1 MKIRAR
7 KERSIPMKRLLALL
21 LMLALTLG
29 ACILPAT
36 AANEDVTLKF
46 LISSSFFDLNS
57 DIGWEVCQ
65 RVAGYKIDFEV
76 LNGTE
81 QLMLIIASGEPYDYV
96 YLNATNY
103 NLMMTEGALMDI
115 TDLLAEQGP
124 NILEAITTLWP
135 STTVDDRIYAIPAT
149 VAQPDSLNTSLIARK
164 DLLDAIGYEVL
175 PDTLDGFTKMLED
188 LKAAYPDMVPMTAT
202 QTWLVANIASAFGIT
217 GQYELVD
224 GEITHVTDDPN
235 LEAYITY
242 MADLYA
248 RGLLDAEMPAIT
260 GADMRSKWTSSN
272 AVMMYNGWTGTE
284 TPIGALRELQP
295 DMAYTVLPLLKD
307 ENGKV
312 HAEMKTGVG
321 SYCGIPVTSEH
332 PAETIEAIN
341 NMIQIDNFTEIVL
354 GVEGTHYNMDAE
366 GNITLIQPA
375 FNDEKNNSNVFV
387 SGFYREDVY
396 PKMWETRL
404 TKNADLQAIFYAF
417 KASLL
422 DGGVPNPT
430 ALAPAVTVIDN
441 KSTLETRV
449 GDTLIAVIA
458 GSKDIGALA
467 ELREYWN
474 TNGGDKMIAFYNEW
488 LQDK

>member
-1 MKIRAR
+1 
-7 KERSIPMKRLLALL
+7 MKRYLALL
-21 LMLALTLG
+21 LMLTLTLG
-29 ACILPAT
+29 ACVLPA
-36 AANEDVTLKF
+36 AAEKEEITLKF

-96 YLNATNY
+96 YLNAANY

-115 TDLLAEQGP
+115 TDLLAEKGP
-124 NILEAITTLWP
+124 NITEAITTLWP
-135 STTVDDRIYAIPAT
+135 STTVDGRIYAIPGT
-149 VAQPDSLNTSLIARK
+149 VAQPDSLNNSLIARK
-164 DLLDAIGYEVL
+164 DLLDAAGYETL

-188 LKAAYPDMVPMTAT
+188 LKAAYPDMAPMTASD
-202 QTWLVANIASAFGIT
+202 TWLIANIASAFGIT
-217 GQYELVD
+217 GQYEMAD
-224 GEITHVTDDPN
+224 GAITHVTDDPN
-235 LEAYITY
+235 LKAYVEYLT
-242 MADLYA
+242 DLYA

-260 GADMRSKWTSSN
+260 AADMRSKWTSSN
-272 AVMMYNGWTGTE
+272 AVIMYNGWTGME
-284 TPIGALRELQP
+284 TPIGALRELKP
-295 DMAYTVLPLLKD
+295 DMAYAVLPLLKD

-321 SYCGIPVTSEH
+321 SYCGIPVTSQH

-341 NMIQIDNFTEIVL
+341 NMIQIDNFREIVL
-354 GVEGTHYNMDAE
+354 GVEGTHYNVDAA
-366 GNITLIQPA
+366 GNYTLIQPA

-396 PKMWETRL
+396 PKMWELRL
-404 TKNADLQAIFYAF
+404 TKNADLMAVFYAF

-422 DGGVPNPT
+422 DGGVANPT

-449 GDTLIAVIA
+449 KDTIIAIIA
-458 GSKDIGALA
+458 GTKDIGALD
-467 ELREYWN
+467 ELRDYWN
-474 TNGGDKMIAFYNEW
+474 ANGGDKMIAFYNEW
-488 LQDK
+488 SQGK